1 MERIQSAIEKARA
14 ARAERDPR
22 PKAGGPAAV
31 SARTAA
37 KPPPG
42 AAVAEAD
49 PWADLPPFEPDLRT
63 LQAHRVVAYTSGP
76 AAIPFDVMR
85 TKLLYQ
91 LRSNSWKRI
100 AITSPSSGCGKTMVT
115 LNLAFSLSRQAD
127 IRILVVELDLRR
139 PSMAKVLGLKV
150 KSQFSRVLEGMA
162 PAEAHMVHYG
172 PNLIFATNQVPARN
186 PAELLQ
192 GAGSA
197 AVLDEI
203 EARYRPDVM
212 LFDMPPML
220 VNDDTIA
227 FIDQVDCAL
236 LVGAA
241 ERSSIDE
248 IDRCEQELSARTQ
261 VLGVVL
267 NKCRYLEKGESY
279 ESY

>member
-14 ARAERDPR
+14 AREQRVPR
-22 PKAGGPAAV
+22 PADGLAPPEAA
-31 SARTAA
+31 RL
-37 KPPPG
+37 
-42 AAVAEAD
+42 AVAPPAVEAD
-49 PWADLPPFEPDLRT
+49 PWRELVVFEPDRRMLESNRI
-63 LQAHRVVAYTSGP
+63 VAYKSGP

-91 LRSNSWKRI
+91 MRANSWKRI
-100 AITSPSSGCGKTMVT
+100 AVTSPSSGCGKTMVS
-115 LNLAFSLSRQAD
+115 LNLAFSLSRQSD

-139 PSMAKVLGLKV
+139 PSMARVLGLATKQ
-150 KSQFSRVLEGMA
+150 SFANVLDGTA
-162 PAEAHMVHYG
+162 VAEAHMVRYG
-172 PNLIFATNQVPARN
+172 ANLIFATNHSAARN

-197 AVLDEI
+197 VVLDAI
-203 EARYRPDVM
+203 EARYRPDIM
-212 LFDMPPML
+212 IFDMPPML

-227 FIDQVDCAL
+227 FLDQVDCAL

-241 ERSSIDE
+241 EKSTIEE
-248 IDRCEQELSARTQ
+248 IDKCEQELASRTQ

-279 ESY
+279 GYDA